1 MFDNAN
7 MPNVPH
13 APSKASTPKEFGE
26 MFRAEREALGMTQQA
41 VARAVQCRRQT
52 IGDLE
57 DGKNVG
63 LMTVFLALSAI
74 SKSLV
79 IKSNR
84 LELEDI
90 AGFLKEDGDG

>member
-1 MFDNAN
+1 MFDNTN
-7 MPNVPH
+7 MNDAESMPL
-13 APSKASTPKEFGE
+13 KASTPKEFGE

-41 VARAVQCRRQT
+41 VARAAQCRRQT

-63 LMTVFLALSAI
+63 LMTVFMALSAI

-84 LELEDI
+84 LELEDV
-90 AGFLKEDGDG
+90 AKFLEEGGDA